1 MIKSSPDLHF
11 NKMGSAV
18 PVDGTFNNISKA
30 IEVTGDGTHT
40 LIPAK
45 ANTQY
50 WVKGITILGNGNS
63 GEIRLLGTRE
73 SVSTLLLPLY
83 MSAQNKGNTS
93 GALNLKLDEN
103 TSITFT
109 TTGRSTNKTFVGVS
123 YIEVSE
129 VESLGY
135 IPLLDN
141 ENNPM
146 FTIDGKQL
154 FVKVV

>member
-1 MIKSSPDLHF
+1 
-11 NKMGSAV
+11 
-18 PVDGTFNNISKA
+18 
-30 IEVTGDGTHT
+30 
-40 LIPAK
+40 
-45 ANTQY
+45 
-50 WVKGITILGNGNS
+50 
-63 GEIRLLGTRE
+63 
-73 SVSTLLLPLY
+73 

-103 TSITFT
+103 TPITFT

>member
-11 NKMGSAV
+11 NKFGNAI
-18 PVDGTFNNISKA
+18 PVDGTFNNLSKA

-45 ANTQY
+45 ADTQY
-50 WVKGITILGNGNS
+50 WIKGITILGEGNS
-63 GEIRLLGTRE
+63 GEVRLLGTKDG
-73 SVSTLLLPLY
+73 SATLLLPLY
-83 MSAQNKGNTS
+83 ISAQNKGNTT

-103 TSITFT
+103 TPITFT

-129 VESLGY
+129 VEALGY

-141 ENNPM
+141 GGNPL
-146 FTIDGKQL
+146 FTTDGKQL
-154 FVKVV
+154 FVRAV